1 MRRIYASEWEEIS
14 KLNPELLETV
24 RSKIL
29 ETSLNVKDDL
39 VRKKLCDLIA
49 EVARNTIEIDDDSD
63 KHGWPDVLQFI
74 INCSNSENHN
84 LKEMAMIIFSYVP
97 SIFGILQHEH
107 VDMIKKMIMQ
117 SLAVDNYVV
126 KTSAAKALCQFLI
139 ANDDDEH
146 IITSWRNATLDPLL
160 SVLSENIAK
169 DEDLNILKS
178 VVEVADCCPKYFR
191 PRFQQLVVASIN
203 LLSDNEKTSNVKHLA
218 LELVVTMAES
228 AAASM
233 RKLCGDSIP
242 PLVQK

>member
-14 KLNPELLETV
+14 KLNPELLENV

-29 ETSLNVKDDL
+29 ETSLAVSDDL

-49 EVARNTIEIDDDSD
+49 EVARNTIETEDDND

-74 INCSNSENHN
+74 TNCSNSDDPG

-117 SLAVDNYVV
+117 SLVLDNYNV

-146 IITSWRNATLDPLL
+146 IVNSWRSATLDPLL

-178 VVEVADCCPKYFR
+178 VVEVADSCPKFFR
-191 PRFQQLVVASIN
+191 PRFQQLVIASIN
-203 LLSDNEKTSNVKHLA
+203 LLSDKEKTSTVKHLA
-218 LELVVTMAES
+218 LELIVTMSES